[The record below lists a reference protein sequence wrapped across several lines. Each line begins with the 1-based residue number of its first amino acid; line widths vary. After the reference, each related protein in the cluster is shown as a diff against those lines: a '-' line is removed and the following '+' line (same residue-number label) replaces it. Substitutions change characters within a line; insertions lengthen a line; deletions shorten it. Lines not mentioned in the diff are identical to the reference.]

1 MPVNVFYIYPRK
13 PIILWKEMSEDFSA
27 LKQKKVK
34 GLLKGH
40 ARRTSGSYSKTS
52 NSSEVLIKTFKMK

>member
-1 MPVNVFYIYPRK
+1 
-13 PIILWKEMSEDFSA
+13 MSEDFSA

-34 GLLKGH
+34 GLLKGQ

-52 NSSEVLIKTFKMK
+52 NSSEVLTKTFKMKQFYKKGLILVNTTV